1 MKVDDIK
8 RKLLVFEDGK
18 FFFDEDSH
26 SYTYSGKHLESV
38 TRFLKGFKEPFE
50 KMKWAQK
57 KAAERGVPVDDIL
70 NEWQGL
76 ADTANILGTN
86 IHQWIEDFFRGKNPS
101 LPEDL
106 REIERVNK
114 FLALFDEKLRE
125 LEPIE
130 FECRLFSEKW
140 GLAGTMDSLFL
151 FKKKYLL
158 GGDWKTN
165 KEFKDDDHPK
175 GRYKRLLHPFG
186 DLWEN
191 NLNEYSI
198 QTNLYRLMLEE
209 VGIETHG
216 AFLVHIGPE
225 GPAKMYRCLDLKDRL
240 REYMDSQSS
249 DIFDI

>member
-1 MKVDDIK
+1 MTVEEIK
-8 RKLLVFEDGK
+8 EKLLVLEDPR
-18 FFFDEDSH
+18 FSFDSDSH
-26 SYTYSGKHLESV
+26 TYQYRGKSLESV
-38 TRFLKGFKEPFE
+38 TKYIKKFKEPFE
-50 KMKWAQK
+50 KMKLAQK
-57 KAAERGVPVDDIL
+57 KAAERGVSVDTIL

-76 ADTANILGTN
+76 ADTANVLGTN
-86 IHQWIEDFFRGKNPS
+86 IHQWIEDFFKGKNPAF
-101 LPEDL
+101 PDDQ

-114 FLALFDEKLRE
+114 FLSLFDEKLKD

-151 FKKKYLL
+151 FKRKYLL
-158 GGDWKTN
+158 VGDWKTN
-165 KEFKDDDHPK
+165 KEFKDDTHPK
-175 GRYKRLLHPFG
+175 GRYKKLLPPFS

-209 VGIETHG
+209 IGIETHG

-240 REYMDSQSS
+240 REHMDSQNS